1 MHYESET
8 VLPNHWSVLISV
20 CLRRERPPTILLWSY
35 MSVGTP
41 HLREDRNYTELLRRS
56 QDITSFNTQL
66 NSRLSLTYTSLL
78 PWVLRRNQN
87 KADNLLQTIPSF
99 LKLRSALT
107 GRAKIGCARGNK
119 WSGVPNSAVG
129 NQPSPTE
136 DRSVCC
142 HGQAQ
147 TLLGAPCF
155 TSMLNIK
162 VEIKMLQKYRYRS
175 FKNRKPGLPML
186 HLWRIKQP
194 SVTSS
199 PAAFVKREF
208 EIYVTHVS
216 RSVDCKVTQRQTK
229 TNPQASHC
237 SQPIPSNCGHLLPRA
252 FPVLAPMWRFQ
263 GLKGPCRTFSSFK
276 LLRDGGWFSTENLPG
291 NRPLYSSQPSSWWG
305 EIIQT
310 VYFFHMNTSVRILAR
325 ARVLSST
332 YRHDSSRSLWC
343 CKKAFLST
351 YNSYRESFPTPKCA
365 DNILYTIFKTKLV

>member
-8 VLPNHWSVLISV
+8 VFPNHWSVLISV

-78 PWVLRRNQN
+78 LWLLRRNQN

-99 LKLRSALT
+99 LKLRSVLT

-142 HGQAQ
+142 HGQVQ

-199 PAAFVKREF
+199 PAAFVKHEF
-208 EIYVTHVS
+208 VIYVTQVS
-216 RSVDCKVTQRQTK
+216 RSVDCKVTQRQNK
-229 TNPQASHC
+229 TNPQVSHC
-237 SQPIPSNCGHLLPRA
+237 SQPIPSNRGQLLPRA

-263 GLKGPCRTFSSFK
+263 CQRATGLKGPCRTFSSFK
-276 LLRDGGWFSTENLPG
+276 TLRDGGWFSTENLPG
-291 NRPLYSSQPSSWWG
+291 NRPLYSSQHSSWWG
-305 EIIQT
+305 EIIQI
-310 VYFFHMNTSVRILAR
+310 VYFFHINITKRKDSCPRK
-325 ARVLSST
+325 ST
-332 YRHDSSRSLWC
+332 QQHIQTRL
-343 CKKAFLST
+343 FT
-351 YNSYRESFPTPKCA
+351 FP
-365 DNILYTIFKTKLV
+365 LML